1 MSPLNIRIVYL
12 SLCTLFL
19 FPFAPYFHSLQD
31 GGTYSVKVK
40 VVNVPV
46 TVRDKHGEIKRN
58 LTKDDFLLEE
68 DGHAQPIRYFSTESD
83 LPLTV
88 GLLVD
93 TSLSQR
99 RVLDDERQASY
110 AFLSRILREDKD
122 KAFIIHFDREVE
134 LLQDLTASREKLESA
149 LQGLHTPPMDDQRA
163 GAGNGGGG
171 GGSGGGTSGGSYPG
185 GGYPGGGYPGGRDWF
200 SRSVA
205 VAVVTQVVAVEEEAV
220 GAEVEG
226 PMFRAL
232 FCMTRCSSALTN

>member
-1 MSPLNIRIVYL
+1 MTRLNVRIFYL
-12 SLCTLFL
+12 SALCILFL
-19 FPFAPYFHSLQD
+19 FLFTPYFHGLQD

-68 DGHAQPIRYFSTESD
+68 DGHPQSIRYFSSETD
-83 LPLTV
+83 LPLTL

-134 LLQDLTASREKLESA
+134 LLQDLTSSREKLQSA
-149 LQGLHTPPMDDQRA
+149 LQALHTPPMEDQRA
-163 GAGNGGGG
+163 GSGNGGGG
-171 GGSGGGTSGGSYPG
+171 GGNGGGTSG
-185 GGYPGGGYPGGRDWF
+185 GGYPGGGYPGGGWRWLPRWRRWRRRPWRRRWKVLC
-200 SRSVA
+200 SGHSSV
-205 VAVVTQVVAVEEEAV
+205 
-220 GAEVEG
+220 
-226 PMFRAL
+226 
-232 FCMTRCSSALTN
+232 

>member
-1 MSPLNIRIVYL
+1 MTRLNMRIFYL
-12 SLCTLFL
+12 SALCILFL
-19 FPFAPYFHSLQD
+19 FLFTPYFHSLQD

-68 DGHAQPIRYFSTESD
+68 DGHPQSIRYFSSETD
-83 LPLTV
+83 LPLTL

-134 LLQDLTASREKLESA
+134 LLQDLTSSREKLESA
-149 LQGLHTPPMDDQRA
+149 LQ
-163 GAGNGGGG
+163 
-171 GGSGGGTSGGSYPG
+171 
-185 GGYPGGGYPGGRDWF
+185 
-200 SRSVA
+200 
-205 VAVVTQVVAVEEEAV
+205 
-220 GAEVEG
+220 
-226 PMFRAL
+226 
-232 FCMTRCSSALTN
+232 